1 MRQGRIVY
9 GAVPL
14 PYALPV
20 RGTTG
25 RVLAERG
32 ENPIFALAKRGR
44 VRAFPLFAFLGRT
57 ILYGREKLS
66 YRIVK
71 IISNPVKICSF
82 IIFPMCFI
90 VKNLLLFVRIL
101 MEQIPIVLIIPKSS
115 RRSVLTIAN
124 ASSTLCAE
132 GKKALTSFA
141 FLIIGCARLYGQS
154 LRTDYKQIQSL
165 IITIKNFIMKK
176 KYVSPVCR
184 AYNLEIEN
192 AILSGSIGKIET
204 ETDGANFD
212 TNKKANS
219 IWQDMDTE
227 SSCGTATGW

>member
-44 VRAFPLFAFLGRT
+44 VRTFPLFAFLGRT

-101 MEQIPIVLIIPKSS
+101 MEQIPIVLIILKSS
-115 RRSVLTIAN
+115 SRSVLTIAN
-124 ASSTLCAE
+124 APFTPCAE
-132 GKKALTSFA
+132 RRAALTSFA
-141 FLIIGCARLYGQS
+141 FLAGACLRIPYQGLRLTS
-154 LRTDYKQIQSL
+154 ICHPLLRQL
-165 IITIKNFIMKK
+165 IISAQIVRKD
-176 KYVSPVCR
+176 
-184 AYNLEIEN
+184 A
-192 AILSGSIGKIET
+192 
-204 ETDGANFD
+204 
-212 TNKKANS
+212 
-219 IWQDMDTE
+219 
-227 SSCGTATGW
+227 